1 MRKGVELITEHLTR
15 LDCFTTFR
23 IFSNIVFLTT
33 MGSIHVFFSVS
44 FVAAV
49 LEVIQSEHIRKLS
62 KNISIAANTNP
73 YYLRV

>member
-1 MRKGVELITEHLTR
+1 MRKGVELITEHLTM

-23 IFSNIVFLTT
+23 IFSNIVFINYNRFH
-33 MGSIHVFFSVS
+33 SRFFPVSVF
-44 FVAAV
+44 AAV

-62 KNISIAANTNP
+62 KNKSIAANTNP

>member
-1 MRKGVELITEHLTR
+1 MRKGVELITEHLTT

-44 FVAAV
+44 VVAAV
-49 LEVIQSEHIRKLS
+49 LEVIQS
-62 KNISIAANTNP
+62 
-73 YYLRV
+73 